1 MRGKRS
7 IYEQEGFTLIEA
19 LLSMTILA
27 LSAGVI
33 SAMYIGGLHTLNAQ
47 GDRTLLMSQ
56 VRSRMELA
64 LSEPFASMVPGTLNV
79 TIGGSAYT
87 IDTTIVAAD
96 LDGDTNPEV
105 DAKQVTVT
113 VAELPVLSLTVLV
126 ADPGNQVGK
135 I

>member
-1 MRGKRS
+1 
-7 IYEQEGFTLIEA
+7 
-19 LLSMTILA
+19 MTILA

-79 TIGGSAYT
+79 TIGGSSYT
-87 IDTTIVAAD
+87 IDTVIVAAD

-113 VAELPVLSLTVLV
+113 VAELPTLSLTVLV
-126 ADPGNQVGK
+126 ADPGNQIGK